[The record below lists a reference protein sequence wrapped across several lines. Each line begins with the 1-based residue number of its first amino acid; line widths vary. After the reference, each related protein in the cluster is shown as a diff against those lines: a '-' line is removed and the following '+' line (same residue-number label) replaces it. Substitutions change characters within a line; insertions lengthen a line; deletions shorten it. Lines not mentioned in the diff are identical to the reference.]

1 MKLKKTGFALMSLI
15 LILTM
20 IPAMTSAASKLSIV
34 VEVNG
39 ELISFPDAKPF
50 MDKSNR
56 VQVPVRFVSEALGAE
71 VGWNSKSKQVT
82 VQMGEDTTVLT
93 MGKKAYTV
101 NGQTKQMD
109 TVAQQKQN
117 RTFVPLRFVSEAL
130 GAKVIWHKDL
140 YSVEILTGLA
150 AVQEDKKEEKKGETS
165 ATDTPEYIVDSWG
178 IKRRIEGETQKQTA
192 EGFSFYNSYK
202 SGMYVASDY
211 EEYKK
216 EYGKNASIMQPRI
229 HFDKDGVDY
238 NQQVKDLDE
247 LLRQKID
254 SETVD
259 KIMKY
264 VKQKTKRE
272 DELETKEFSDK
283 TYKIS
288 VSSQY
293 WSNIIVTVRYK

>member
-1 MKLKKTGFALMSLI
+1 MKLKKTGFVLMSLI
-15 LILTM
+15 LLLTM
-20 IPAMTSAASKLSIV
+20 MPAMTSAASKLSIV

-39 ELISFPDAKPF
+39 NLISFPDAKPF

-71 VGWNSKSKQVT
+71 VGWDSKSKQVT
-82 VQMGEDTTVLT
+82 VEMGEDTIVLT

-150 AVQEDKKEEKKGETS
+150 AVQEEKKDDKVDDTADDATS
-165 ATDTPEYIVDSWG
+165 TLPKYIEDSWG
-178 IKRRIEGETQKQTA
+178 IKRRIEGETQKKTL
-192 EGFSFYNSYK
+192 EGFSFYDSYNSGLGV
-202 SGMYVASDY
+202 SSHLVD
-211 EEYKK
+211 
-216 EYGKNASIMQPRI
+216 GKDLMFLQPKI
-229 HFDKDGVDY
+229 HFDRDGVDY
-238 NQQVKDLDE
+238 NKQVKDLDE

-264 VKQKTKRE
+264 VKQKTERE
-272 DELETKEFSDK
+272 DILEAKEFSDK
-283 TYKIS
+283 VYGIQVESRYWGNIVVSIWYK
-288 VSSQY
+288 
-293 WSNIIVTVRYK
+293 

>member
-1 MKLKKTGFALMSLI
+1 MKLKKTGIIFMSLV
-15 LILTM
+15 LMLTM
-20 IPAMTSAASKLSIV
+20 IPAMATAASKLSIV

-71 VGWNSKSKQVT
+71 VGWDSKSKKVT
-82 VQMGEDTTVLT
+82 VQLGEDTTVLT

-150 AVQEDKKEEKKGETS
+150 AVEEEKKEEVKEEIS
-165 ATDTPEYIVDSWG
+165 STDIPEYIVDSAG
-178 IKRRIEGETQKQTA
+178 RKRRIEGETQKLTA

-202 SGMYVASDY
+202 SGLGVSSHSVD
-211 EEYKK
+211 
-216 EYGKNASIMQPRI
+216 GKDLMFLQPKI
-229 HFDKDGVDY
+229 HFDRDGVDY

-272 DELETKEFSDK
+272 DILEAKEFSDK
-283 TYKIS
+283 MYGIQVESKYWGNIVVSIWYK
-288 VSSQY
+288 
-293 WSNIIVTVRYK
+293 

>member
-1 MKLKKTGFALMSLI
+1 MKLKKIGFALMSLV

-20 IPAMTSAASKLSIV
+20 IPPMTSAASKLSIV

-82 VQMGEDTTVLT
+82 VQLGEDTTVLT

-150 AVQEDKKEEKKGETS
+150 AVQEDKKEEIKEETS
-165 ATDTPEYIVDSWG
+165 STEAPKYIVDSLG
-178 IKRRIEGETQKQTA
+178 RKRRIEGETQKRTD

-202 SGMYVASDY
+202 SGLGVSY
-211 EEYKK
+211 ESVN
-216 EYGKNASIMQPRI
+216 GKDLMFLQSTI
-229 HFDKDGVDY
+229 HFDRDGVDY

-272 DELETKEFSDK
+272 DILEAKEFSDK
-283 TYKIS
+283 TYGIQVESSYWDNIYIS
-288 VSSQY
+288 I
-293 WSNIIVTVRYK
+293 WYK

>member
-1 MKLKKTGFALMSLI
+1 MKLKKIGFALMSLI

-39 ELISFPDAKPF
+39 ELVSFPDAKPF

-150 AVQEDKKEEKKGETS
+150 AVQENKEKESESNSSKGSSTS
-165 ATDTPEYIVDSWG
+165 RS
-178 IKRRIEGETQKQTA
+178 IEGETEKKVT
-192 EGFSFYNSYK
+192 EGFSYYQSYK
-202 SGMYVASDY
+202 SGLFVNSEY

-216 EYGKNASIMQPRI
+216 EYGKQAIVIQPYISFSRE
-229 HFDKDGVDY
+229 GVNY
-238 NQQVKDLDE
+238 TQQVKDLEE
-247 LLRQKID
+247 LLSQKID
-254 SETVD
+254 AKTVQS
-259 KIMKY
+259 IMKY
-264 VKQKTKRE
+264 VKEKTKR
-272 DELETKEFSDK
+272 DDVLASKEFSDG
-283 TYKIS
+283 TYRIEVAS
-288 VSSQY
+288 PFWDDVY
-293 WSNIIVTVRYK
+293 VAVWYK